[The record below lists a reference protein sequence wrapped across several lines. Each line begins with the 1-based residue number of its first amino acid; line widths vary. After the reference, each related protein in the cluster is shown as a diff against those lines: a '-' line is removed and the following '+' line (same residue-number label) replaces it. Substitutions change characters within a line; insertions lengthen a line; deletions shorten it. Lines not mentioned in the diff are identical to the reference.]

1 MRAQAREGY
10 RYHTAPE
17 PLSLLNGWKPAIKQ
31 TDPKTSPER
40 RLWRSQTQVLWDL
53 HPRLWTAV
61 FHPFFS
67 HSSFPRCA
75 STPIVPCRESTVKE
89 PGLLPSARRHRKPS
103 TLTLEQQFEA
113 SACVHPAL
121 CTRHTAEV
129 LRPPS
134 EWQGKTEIPTC
145 RGTCQAL
152 QKKKKKNRTIK
163 HPCSLLLLLDGL
175 SEAPKGLKRQAAQR
189 QGTRGCEVMKC
200 FLELRLLR

>member
-1 MRAQAREGY
+1 MEISHSANRPQNI
-10 RYHTAPE
+10 T
-17 PLSLLNGWKPAIKQ
+17 K
-31 TDPKTSPER
+31 
-40 RLWRSQTQVLWDL
+40 RLWRSQIQVLWHL
-53 HPRLWTAV
+53 HPRLWPTV
-61 FHPFFS
+61 FHPSFS

-89 PGLLPSARRHRKPS
+89 PGLLPSARRYRKPS

-113 SACVHPAL
+113 SAYVHPAL
-121 CTRHTAEV
+121 CTGHTAEV

-152 QKKKKKNRTIK
+152 QEKNRTIK

-189 QGTRGCEVMKC
+189 QGTRGYEVMKR
-200 FLELRLLR
+200 FLELRLPPLTFLFSLYKLFRGVPSSL